1 VTGYELGDKPLEKPS
16 QDLLEMAPFARTLA
30 GILTGVQLPVTIG
43 IYGEWGEGKTTL
55 ARLLVHYVR
64 KQPGWDNLQFIDFS
78 TWPYVTADAIW
89 RALLDKIARRVYGQ
103 PDRPEDPPSEG
114 TGPTLRGNIRQYLRT
129 DALTLRAA
137 PVDPRKQRYERL
149 RMRFDQSAALAN
161 RTVGDP
167 AASANLSALASL
179 VLDAAAT
186 VSPGIGPLKR
196 IFEPKES
203 SVRGILPG
211 ERPAAPE
218 VVASVEELRQDLR
231 DLFRDSAQDG
241 AKLVI
246 LLDDLDRCLPQVALD
261 FLETI
266 KVFFFESVDVA
277 APFLFLVAVD
287 ENLVGRGLQMRIG
300 PTPGVDSER
309 EARMYLEKIVQ
320 FGMPVPSPSDKQVH
334 HLISVS
340 FPEWA
345 QAADLIAV
353 GIGRNPRRIK
363 QQCNLMAYGYQARE
377 ATIDEI

>member
-1 VTGYELGDKPLEKPS
+1 VTGYDLGDKPLEEPS
-16 QDLLEMAPFARTLA
+16 QDLLEMAPFAETLA
-30 GILTGVQLPVTIG
+30 GVLAGVQLPVTIG

-55 ARLLVHYVR
+55 AHLLVHYLR
-64 KQPGWDNLQFIDFS
+64 KRSDWDNLQFINFS

-89 RALLDKIARRVYGQ
+89 RALLDQIARHVYGQ
-103 PDRPEDPPSEG
+103 SDMSEDKPSE
-114 TGPTLRGNIRQYLRT
+114 TTDPTIHGNIRRYLRT
-129 DALTLRAA
+129 GVLTLRAK
-137 PVDPRKQRYERL
+137 PVNPRKQRYEQL
-149 RMRFDQSAALAN
+149 RMRFDRSAALAN
-161 RTVGDP
+161 RTMGDS
-167 AASANLSALASL
+167 AGANLSALAGL

-186 VSPGIGPLKR
+186 VSPVIGPLKR

-203 SVRGILPG
+203 AIRSILPG

-266 KVFFFESVDVA
+266 KVFFFESVDVE

-300 PTPGVDSER
+300 AAPGVDSGH

-320 FGMPVPSPSDKQVH
+320 FGMPVPSPSEKQVH
-334 HLISVS
+334 HLISAS

-345 QAADLIAV
+345 QSADLIAV
-353 GIGRNPRRIK
+353 GLGRNPRRIK
-363 QQCNLMAYGYQARE
+363 QQCNLMAYGYKARE
-377 ATIDEI
+377 AIVGQG